1 MADRP
6 DYQTLTLPSG
16 RSLEV
21 VKIRC
26 DPRRPWQV
34 HRIGSFYVVRRMAVT
49 GPAAWE
55 TATGS
60 SELAIPL
67 NVSEAKALADLLNEA

>member
-6 DYQTLTLPSG
+6 NYQTLTLPSG

-21 VKIRC
+21 VKTRC
-26 DPRRPWQV
+26 DPRRPWQA
-34 HRIGSFYVVRRMAVT
+34 HRIGSFYVVRRKAAV

-55 TATGS
+55 AATGP

-67 NVSEAKALADLLNEA
+67 NVSEAKALADLLNQD